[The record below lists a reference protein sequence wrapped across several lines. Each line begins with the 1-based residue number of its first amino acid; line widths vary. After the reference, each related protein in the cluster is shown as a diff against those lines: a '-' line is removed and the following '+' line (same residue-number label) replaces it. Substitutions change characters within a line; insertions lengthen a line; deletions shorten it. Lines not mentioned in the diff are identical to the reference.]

1 MEINKSARDRIFAAA
16 DFLYAETERKN
27 FPTVDAVR
35 KRALVNMN
43 DASSVMKEWR
53 RAQTTTFQQIPNQI
67 PIELNASCTAA
78 LGALWSE
85 ATTMANESLRA
96 AQAGWDVERR
106 EIEDLSRQLAVAY
119 DLQATELADAQS
131 QIVHLQAQFDAMK
144 SDMTAA
150 RQAVE
155 AAKRDR
161 LAVVNIAREA
171 EVKALEIGRRTNDLR
186 SELDHARAELVR
198 ERAEITACR
207 IDHNDQMQHLRDQ
220 AKRDLAYEREKVERE
235 KERIQIVL
243 GLAKEEA
250 AELRGRLGATRPSS
264 ASVKRT
270 KVPDGEARKNG
281 SG

>member
-1 MEINKSARDRIFAAA
+1 VEISKSARDRIFAAA
-16 DFLYAETERKN
+16 DFLYAESERKS

-53 RAQTTTFQQIPNQI
+53 RAQTTTFQQVANQI
-67 PIELNASCTAA
+67 PIELNTSCTTA
-78 LGALWSE
+78 LASLWSE
-85 ATTMANESLRA
+85 ATAMANESLRA

-106 EIEDLSRQLAVAY
+106 ETEDLSRQLAVAY

-131 QIVHLQAQFDAMK
+131 RIVQLQAQFDAMN
-144 SDMTAA
+144 SEMTAI

-155 AAKRDR
+155 ASERDR
-161 LAVVNIAREA
+161 LAAINIAREA

-186 SELDHARAELVR
+186 SELDHARDELVR
-198 ERAEITACR
+198 ERAEITAGR
-207 IDHNDQMQHLRDQ
+207 ISHNDEIQHLRDQ

-235 KERIQIVL
+235 KERMQLVL

-250 AELRGRLGATRPSS
+250 AELRGRLAATRPAS
-264 ASVKRT
+264 ASLKRT
-270 KVPDGEARKNG
+270 KAPDGEARKNG

>member
-1 MEINKSARDRIFAAA
+1 VEIPKSARDRIFAAA
-16 DFLYAETERKN
+16 DFLYAETDRKN

-53 RAQTTTFQQIPNQI
+53 RAQTTTFQQVPYQI
-67 PIELNASCTAA
+67 AIELNASCTTA
-78 LGALWSE
+78 LAALWSE
-85 ATTMANESLRA
+85 ATTMANESLRV

-106 EIEDLSRQLAVAY
+106 ETEDISRQLAVAY

-131 QIVHLQAQFDAMK
+131 RIVQLQTQFDARN
-144 SDMTAA
+144 SDLTTV

-155 AAKRDR
+155 AAERER
-161 LAVVNIAREA
+161 LAAVNFAREA

-198 ERAEITACR
+198 ERAEFTAST
-207 IDHNDQMQHLRDQ
+207 IAHNEQMQHLRDQ
-220 AKRDLAYEREKVERE
+220 AKRDSDYEREKVELE

-250 AELRGRLGATRPSS
+250 AELRGRLAATRPSS
-264 ASVKRT
+264 ASLKRT
-270 KVPDGEARKNG
+270 KASDGVARKNG